1 MLLFRFS
8 ISVAVFA
15 FTLLLVIIK
24 PRNIGIGYS
33 ALIGAALSLAL
44 GISSVRDIV
53 AVWDMVWNP
62 TFTFVAIIIMSLIFD
77 YAGFFEYYAIKIAKF
92 AKGNGV
98 KLFIL
103 VILLGSLI
111 SAIFANDGTA
121 LILTPIVYSILV
133 RTGMDN
139 KHAIPY
145 VIATGFIA
153 DSSSLPFMVS
163 NLVNI
168 IGSQYFYVTFAR
180 YAETMIIPDL
190 VSIAASLTVLYFY
203 YRKSLPRKYN
213 SEKLPDE
220 KTLIVDKQVFRLAF
234 PFIIILIIAYFL
246 TSFDSIPISF
256 VALPAALIILFIAKY
271 GKIINTKKVLREAPW
286 QIVIFSF
293 GMYIVV
299 YGMGNAGLTQIL
311 TYAIASFMSLGN
323 PFFTV
328 LSGLL
333 FGFMAAIMNNL
344 PSVMMGDLTIAHFSG
359 NPYLVYSNVIGNDIG
374 PKFTPIGSLATL
386 LWLYTLNRKKGI
398 SISSAYYM
406 KVGFL
411 NALPVLVIT
420 LLSLFVV
427 IKIGL

>member
-1 MLLFRFS
+1 MILLRFS
-8 ISVAVFA
+8 ISVAVFI
-15 FTLLLVIIK
+15 FTLILVIIK
-24 PRNIGIGYS
+24 PKKIGIGYS
-33 ALIGAALSLAL
+33 ALIGAAISLAL
-44 GISSVRDIV
+44 GISTLHDIV
-53 AVWDMVWNP
+53 SVWDIVWNP
-62 TFTFVAIIIMSLIFD
+62 TFTFVAIIIISLIFD
-77 YAGFFEYYAIKIAKF
+77 YAGFFEYYAVKIAKF
-92 AKGNGV
+92 ARGNGV

-103 VILLGSLI
+103 IILLGSLI
-111 SAIFANDGTA
+111 SAVFANDGTA
-121 LILTPIVYSILV
+121 LILTPIVYSILI

-168 IGSQYFYVTFAR
+168 IGSQYFFITFAR
-180 YAETMIIPDL
+180 YAETMMIPDA
-190 VSIAASLTVLYFY
+190 VSIVASLGFLYLY
-203 YRKSLPRKYN
+203 YRKALPKKYSN
-213 SEKLPDE
+213 EKLPDE
-220 KTLIVDKQVFRLAF
+220 KTVIVDRRIFRISF
-234 PFIIILIIAYFL
+234 PFIIILILAYFL

-256 VALPAALIILFIAKY
+256 VALPSALIMLAVAKY
-271 GKIINTKKVLREAPW
+271 GKIINTRKVLYEAPW

-311 TYAIASFMSLGN
+311 VYVVSFFMSLGN
-323 PFFTV
+323 PASTL

-333 FGFMAAIMNNL
+333 FGFMAAAMNNL

-359 NPYLVYSNVIGNDIG
+359 NSYLVYANIIGNDIG

-398 SISSAYYM
+398 SINSLYYM
-406 KVGFL
+406 KVGFA
-411 NALPVLVIT
+411 NALPVLIIT
-420 LLSLFVV
+420 LFSLFIV
-427 IKIGL
+427 IKLGL